1 VPLRFPGQYFDRE
14 TNLAYNM
21 MRDYDPA
28 IGRYV
33 ESDPI
38 GLKGGLN
45 TYTYVRLDPL
55 GRVDPTGLDDTP
67 GGGGRGGEG
76 SQGMCTLIA
85 QIPIVIPPLPPVIR
99 GWYCIYL
106 CKSFSCPPTFWT
118 VQRLSASPFGC
129 LVKIPMGPRP
139 PIPLD

>member
-1 VPLRFPGQYFDRE
+1 MPELSAELQALLDRVAE
-14 TNLAYNM
+14 GAARSCGADDAHVSL
-21 MRDYDPA
+21 
-28 IGRYV
+28 V
-33 ESDPI
+33 EGNQLYTVAHFGPI
-38 GLKGGLN
+38 GGGAAAL
-45 TYTYVRLDPL
+45 P
-55 GRVDPTGLDDTP
+55 LDDTP
-67 GGGGRGGEG
+67 GGGGGGGEG